1 MDKGM
6 TILVADDEKEIADLL
21 ELYLKN
27 DGYQVLKFYEGA
39 PALEA
44 VGKEKVDLAL
54 LDIMLPDLDGLE
66 ICRKIREHYNF
77 PIIMLTAKSE
87 ELDKVT
93 GLTMGADDYITKPF
107 TPLEVVARV
116 KAQLRRFTQYN
127 TGGKEEDIIAIRGLF
142 LNKDTHECTLNEE
155 PVDLTPTEFA
165 ILWTLAENQGR
176 VITSEDLFGKVWQ
189 EQYFE
194 NSNNTVMVHVRHIRR
209 KLKDSAERP
218 KYIKTIWGVGYKIE
232 K

>member
-1 MDKGM
+1 MDKEM
-6 TILVADDEKEIADLL
+6 NLLVVDDEKEIADLL

-27 DGYQVLKFYEGA
+27 DGYRVFKFYSGKS
-39 PALEA
+39 ALEC
-44 VGKEKVDLAL
+44 VEKEKIDLAI
-54 LDIMLPDLDGLE
+54 LDIMLPDIDGLE
-66 ICRKIREHYNF
+66 ICRKVRETYTF
-77 PIIMLTAKSE
+77 PIIMLTAKGE

-93 GLTMGADDYITKPF
+93 GLAMGADDYITKPF
-107 TPLEVVARV
+107 APLEVVARV
-116 KAQLRRFTQYN
+116 KAQLRRSTQYN
-127 TGGKEEDIIAIRGLF
+127 TGGQEENILTIRGLF
-142 LNKDTHECTLNEE
+142 LNKDTHECLLNEE

-176 VITSEDLFGKVWQ
+176 VITSEELFSEVWQ
-189 EQYFE
+189 EKYFE
-194 NSNNTVMVHVRHIRR
+194 NSNNTVMVHVRHIRQ

>member
-1 MDKGM
+1 MDKEM
-6 TILVADDEKEIADLL
+6 NLLVVDDEKEIADLL

-27 DGYQVLKFYEGA
+27 DGYQVFKFYRGK
-39 PALEA
+39 PALEC
-44 VGKEKVDLAL
+44 VESEKVDLAI
-54 LDIMLPDLDGLE
+54 LDIMLPDIDGLE
-66 ICRKIREHYNF
+66 ICRKIRESH
-77 PIIMLTAKSE
+77 TAKGE

-93 GLTMGADDYITKPF
+93 GLAMGADDYITKPF

-116 KAQLRRFTQYN
+116 KAQLRRSTQYN
-127 TGGKEEDIIAIRGLF
+127 TGGQEENVLTIRGLF
-142 LNKDTHECTLNEE
+142 LNKDTHECRLNEE

-176 VITSEDLFGKVWQ
+176 VITSEELFNQVWQ
-189 EQYFE
+189 EKYFE
-194 NSNNTVMVHVRHIRR
+194 NSNNTVMVHVRHIRQ

>member
-1 MDKGM
+1 MDM
-6 TILVADDEKEIADLL
+6 NILVVDDEKEIADLL

-27 DGYQVLKFYEGA
+27 DGYKVSKFYRGK
-39 PALEA
+39 PALEC
-44 VGKEKVDLAL
+44 VENEKIDLAL
-54 LDIMLPDLDGLE
+54 LDIMLPDIDGLE
-66 ICRKIREHYNF
+66 ICRRIRENHNF
-77 PIIMLTAKSE
+77 PIIMLTAKGE

-127 TGGKEEDIIAIRGLF
+127 KGTSEENVLTIRGLL
-142 LNKDTHECTLNEE
+142 LNRDTHECLLNEE

-165 ILWTLAENQGR
+165 ILWTLAENQGK
-176 VITSEDLFGKVWQ
+176 VITSEELFSTVWQ
-189 EQYFE
+189 EKYFE
-194 NSNNTVMVHVRHIRR
+194 NSNNTVMVHVRHLRQ

>member
-1 MDKGM
+1 MDM
-6 TILVADDEKEIADLL
+6 NILVVDDEKEIADLL
-21 ELYLKN
+21 ELYLRN
-27 DGYQVLKFYEGA
+27 DGYKVSKFYRGKS
-39 PALEA
+39 ALEY
-44 VGKEKVDLAL
+44 VEKERIDLAL
-54 LDIMLPDLDGLE
+54 LDIMLPDIDGLE
-66 ICRKIREHYNF
+66 ICRRIRETYNF
-77 PIIMLTAKSE
+77 PIIMLTAKGE

-127 TGGKEEDIIAIRGLF
+127 KGTSEENVLTIRGLL
-142 LNKDTHECTLNEE
+142 LNRDTHECLLNEE

-165 ILWTLAENQGR
+165 ILWTLAENQGK
-176 VITSEDLFGKVWQ
+176 VITSEELFSTVWQ
-189 EQYFE
+189 EKYFE
-194 NSNNTVMVHVRHIRR
+194 NSNNTVMVHVRHLRQ

>member
-1 MDKGM
+1 MDM
-6 TILVADDEKEIADLL
+6 NILVVDDEKEIADLL
-21 ELYLKN
+21 ELYLRN
-27 DGYQVLKFYEGA
+27 DGYKVSKFYRGK
-39 PALEA
+39 PALEY
-44 VGKEKVDLAL
+44 VEKERIDLAL
-54 LDIMLPDLDGLE
+54 LDIMLPDIDGLE
-66 ICRKIREHYNF
+66 ICRRIRETYNF
-77 PIIMLTAKSE
+77 PIIMLTAKGE

-127 TGGKEEDIIAIRGLF
+127 KGTSEENVLTIRGLL
-142 LNKDTHECTLNEE
+142 LNRDTHECLLNEE

-165 ILWTLAENQGR
+165 ILWTLAENQGK
-176 VITSEDLFGKVWQ
+176 VITSEELFSTVWQ
-189 EQYFE
+189 EKYFE
-194 NSNNTVMVHVRHIRR
+194 NSNNTVMVHVRHLRQ

>member
-1 MDKGM
+1 MDKEM
-6 TILVADDEKEIADLL
+6 NLLVVDDEKEIADLL

-27 DGYQVLKFYEGA
+27 DGYQVFKFYRGK
-39 PALEA
+39 PALEC
-44 VGKEKVDLAL
+44 VESEKVDLAI
-54 LDIMLPDLDGLE
+54 LDIMLPDIDGLE
-66 ICRKIREHYNF
+66 ICRKIRESHTF
-77 PIIMLTAKSE
+77 PIIMLTAKGE

-93 GLTMGADDYITKPF
+93 GLAMGADDYITKPF

-116 KAQLRRFTQYN
+116 KAQLRRSTQYN
-127 TGGKEEDIIAIRGLF
+127 TGGQEENVLTIRGLF
-142 LNKDTHECTLNEE
+142 LNKDTHECRLNEE

-165 ILWTLAENQGR
+165 IFNQ
-176 VITSEDLFGKVWQ
+176 VWQ
-189 EQYFE
+189 EKYFE
-194 NSNNTVMVHVRHIRR
+194 NSNNTVMVHVRHIRQ

>member
-1 MDKGM
+1 MDM
-6 TILVADDEKEIADLL
+6 NILVVDDEKEIADLL

-27 DGYQVLKFYEGA
+27 DGYKVSKFYRGK
-39 PALEA
+39 PALEC
-44 VGKEKVDLAL
+44 VENEKIDLAL
-54 LDIMLPDLDGLE
+54 LDIMLPDIDGLE
-66 ICRKIREHYNF
+66 ICRRIRENHNF
-77 PIIMLTAKSE
+77 PIIMLTAKGE

-127 TGGKEEDIIAIRGLF
+127 KGTSEENVLTNRGLL
-142 LNKDTHECTLNEE
+142 LNRDTHECLLNEE

-165 ILWTLAENQGR
+165 ILWTLAENQGK
-176 VITSEDLFGKVWQ
+176 VITSEELFSTVWQ
-189 EQYFE
+189 EKYFE
-194 NSNNTVMVHVRHIRR
+194 NSNNTVMVHVRHLRQ

>member
-1 MDKGM
+1 MDKEM
-6 TILVADDEKEIADLL
+6 NLLVVDDEKEIADLL

-27 DGYQVLKFYEGA
+27 DGYQVFKFYRGK
-39 PALEA
+39 PALEC
-44 VGKEKVDLAL
+44 VESEKVDLAI
-54 LDIMLPDLDGLE
+54 LDIMLPDIDGLE
-66 ICRKIREHYNF
+66 ICRKIRESHTF
-77 PIIMLTAKSE
+77 PIIMLTAKGE

-93 GLTMGADDYITKPF
+93 GLAMGADDYITKPF

-116 KAQLRRFTQYN
+116 KAQLRRSTQYN
-127 TGGKEEDIIAIRGLF
+127 TGGQEENVLTIRGLF
-142 LNKDTHECTLNEE
+142 LNKDTHECRLNEE

-176 VITSEDLFGKVWQ
+176 VITSEELFNQVWQ
-189 EQYFE
+189 EKYFE
-194 NSNNTVMVHVRHIRR
+194 NSNNTVMVHVRHIRQ

-218 KYIKTIWGVGYKIE
+218 KYIKTMWGVGYKIE